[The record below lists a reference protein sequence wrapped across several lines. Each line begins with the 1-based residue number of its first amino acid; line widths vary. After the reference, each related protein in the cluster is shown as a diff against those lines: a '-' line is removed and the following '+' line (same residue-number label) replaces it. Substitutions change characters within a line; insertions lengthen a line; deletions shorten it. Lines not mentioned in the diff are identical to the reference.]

1 MRMRW
6 WRGWGDIGERR
17 RTERAGLKVS
27 VTFRNAEMGTWIKL
41 AVVVVVVV
49 LATSVFVAGRA
60 ARKEQTALQ
69 AEVKTTQQAR
79 AEAGARQAKRDGAGR
94 ELVAGVAQEKRRAAV
109 HAARG

>member
-49 LATSVFVAGRA
+49 LATRVFVAWRDG
-60 ARKEQTALQ
+60 RKEQTALQ
-69 AEVKTTQQAR
+69 AELETTQQAL
-79 AEAGARQAKRDGAGR
+79 AEAAARRATRDSAVRQVLGAGGEEETGR
-94 ELVAGVAQEKRRAAV
+94 VL
-109 HAARG
+109 